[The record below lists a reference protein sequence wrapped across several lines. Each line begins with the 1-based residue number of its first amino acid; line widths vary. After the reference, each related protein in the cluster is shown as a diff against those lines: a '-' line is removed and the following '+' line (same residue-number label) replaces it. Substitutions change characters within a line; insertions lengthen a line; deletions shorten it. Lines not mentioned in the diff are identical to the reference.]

1 MDLIER
7 ARNLLMTP
15 KTEWEAIADDTTPTP
30 TVVKGYVLPL
40 AIWAAVAGFIGTVV
54 VGIPL
59 AQGGVHRVSV
69 GSGFAVAVLQV
80 ATAVAS
86 VFVMGFIIDAIA
98 THFEGRRSFDQAVK
112 VAAYAQTPVWVL
124 AIFGIIP
131 WIGKVLM
138 LLAAAY
144 AIYEL
149 YLGLPRAMR
158 TPPDKAGAYTGVVV
172 ILAFAAF
179 MILSL
184 VVGTA
189 LR

>member
-1 MDLIER
+1 MDSIER
-7 ARNLLMTP
+7 AKNLLLAP
-15 KTEWEAIADDTTPTP
+15 KAEWEAIVNDTTPTP
-30 TVVKGYVLPL
+30 TVVKAYVLPL
-40 AIWAAVAGFIGTVV
+40 ALWAAVAGFIGAVV
-54 VGIPL
+54 VGVPL
-59 AQGGVHRVSV
+59 AQGGVYRVSF
-69 GSGFAVAVLQV
+69 GSGIAMAIFQV
-80 ATAVAS
+80 AAAVAS

-98 THFEGRRSFDQAVK
+98 THFEGQRSFDQAVK

-131 WIGKVLM
+131 WIGKWLM

-149 YLGLPRAMR
+149 YLGLPRVMR
-158 TPPDKAGAYTGVVV
+158 TPPDKAALYTGVVV